1 MIMTFS
7 LFPRTCPSLQR
18 SFQICWPVLTTF
30 VLPVTRPAAQEAPS
44 PTIPSGDRTQL
55 PSK

>member
-44 PTIPSGDRTQL
+44 PTIPSRDRTQL